1 VDALNTTRSGSPNVQ
16 LWRAIGL
23 IAAGTIAATAIGRL
37 EWAPS
42 PIAVAMLLGLALSP
56 FVRLGESSPVSS
68 IGRIALR
75 TGVVLLGF
83 RITLDEIAGLG
94 AVTLVMAVVVS
105 VSVLTAT
112 VWLGRRTSVGR
123 ELATLLGVG
132 SAICG
137 ASAVAAAG
145 TTIDS
150 SDEETAYAIAT
161 VTLIGTVA
169 TFALPAVGSLV
180 GLGDRDLG
188 IWIGMMVHD
197 VGQVVAAS
205 TTVGDAALTAA
216 VPVKLVRVL
225 LLVPVLTVLARSS
238 LAPRRPVGDEHPR
251 GLHRLRGLMP
261 GFLALFILASII
273 SSTGVIPEPLAE
285 LAADAEKILFTAA
298 LFAIGVSVHAP
309 TLRRIGPRPAFVSA
323 AIWAVAC
330 ATTLVILRA

>member
-1 VDALNTTRSGSPNVQ
+1 MRI
-16 LWRAIGL
+16 WRALAL
-23 IAAGTIAATAIGRL
+23 IAAGTIAATAIGELDR
-37 EWAPS
+37 APS
-42 PIAVAMLLGLALSP
+42 PIAVAMLLGLAASP
-56 FVRLGESSPVSS
+56 FIHLGEASPVPV
-68 IGRIALR
+68 IGKFALR

-83 RITLDEIAGLG
+83 RITLDEIADLG
-94 AVTLVMAVVVS
+94 AVTLLMAVAVS
-105 VSVLTAT
+105 LSVLAAT
-112 VWLGRRTSVGR
+112 VWIGRRTAIGR
-123 ELATLLGVG
+123 TLATLLGVG

-145 TTIDS
+145 TTIES
-150 SDEETAYAIAT
+150 SDEDTAYAIAT

-169 TFALPAVGSLV
+169 TFALPALGSWA

-205 TTVGDAALTAA
+205 TTVGDVALTAA

-238 LAPRRPVGDEHPR
+238 LAPRREPEAEVPSR
-251 GLHRLRGLMP
+251 IHRLRGLVP

-273 SSTGVIPEPLAE
+273 SSTGVLPDSFVEVASNV
-285 LAADAEKILFTAA
+285 EKILFTAA

-309 TLRRIGPRPAFVSA
+309 TLRRIGVRPALTSA
-323 AIWAVAC
+323 AIWSVA
-330 ATTLVILRA
+330 ALTTLAILRA

>member
-1 VDALNTTRSGSPNVQ
+1 MRI
-16 LWRAIGL
+16 WRAVAL
-23 IAAGTIAATAIGRL
+23 IAAGTIAATAIGELDR
-37 EWAPS
+37 APS
-42 PIAVAMLLGLALSP
+42 PIAVAMLLGLLASP
-56 FVRLGESSPVSS
+56 FVHLGESSPVPV
-68 IGRIALR
+68 IGKFALR

-83 RITLDEIAGLG
+83 RITLDEIADLG

-105 VSVLTAT
+105 LSVLAAT
-112 VWLGRRTSVGR
+112 VWIGRRTAIGR
-123 ELATLLGVG
+123 TLATLLGVG

-145 TTIDS
+145 TTIES
-150 SDEETAYAIAT
+150 SDEDTAYAIAT

-169 TFALPAVGSLV
+169 TFALPALGSWA

-205 TTVGDAALTAA
+205 TTVGDVALTAA

-238 LAPRRPVGDEHPR
+238 LAPRREPDAEVPGR
-251 GLHRLRGLMP
+251 IHRLRGLVP
-261 GFLALFILASII
+261 GFLALFIVASII
-273 SSTGVIPEPLAE
+273 SSTGVIPDGLVEVAS
-285 LAADAEKILFTAA
+285 DVEKVLFTAA

-309 TLRRIGPRPAFVSA
+309 TLRRIGLRPALTSA
-323 AIWAVAC
+323 AIWSVA
-330 ATTLVILRA
+330 ALATLVILRA

>member
-1 VDALNTTRSGSPNVQ
+1 MRI
-16 LWRAIGL
+16 WRALAL
-23 IAAGTIAATAIGRL
+23 IAAGTIAATAIGELDR
-37 EWAPS
+37 APS
-42 PIAVAMLLGLALSP
+42 PIAVAMLLGLAASP
-56 FVRLGESSPVSS
+56 FIHLGEASPVPV
-68 IGRIALR
+68 IGKFALR

-83 RITLDEIAGLG
+83 RITLDEIADLG
-94 AVTLVMAVVVS
+94 AVTLLMAVAVS
-105 VSVLTAT
+105 LSVLAAT
-112 VWLGRRTSVGR
+112 VWIGRRTAIGR
-123 ELATLLGVG
+123 TLATLLGVG

-145 TTIDS
+145 TTIES
-150 SDEETAYAIAT
+150 SDEDTAYAIAT

-169 TFALPAVGSLV
+169 TFALPALGSWA

-205 TTVGDAALTAA
+205 ATVGDVALTAA

-238 LAPRRPVGDEHPR
+238 LAPRREPEAEVPSR
-251 GLHRLRGLMP
+251 IHRLRGLVP

-273 SSTGVIPEPLAE
+273 SSTGVLPDSFVEVASNV
-285 LAADAEKILFTAA
+285 EKILFTAA

-309 TLRRIGPRPAFVSA
+309 TLRRIGVRPALTSA
-323 AIWAVAC
+323 AIWSVA
-330 ATTLVILRA
+330 ALTTLAILRA